1 MKTQGTI
8 NENITSGAHLSYWT
22 DSSEPLAYNTLNNDS
37 QTDVLIIGGG
47 IAGLTT
53 AYCLSKSGKKIILLE
68 DGYLGSGETGRTT
81 AQISYALDDRYYDL
95 EKFFGHEKT
104 RLAAQSH
111 RQALEWINQTVA
123 EENIP
128 CNFKRVD
135 GYLFLDPTDNPENL
149 GKEFVATQNAGLPTE
164 QLTGIPGLPANE
176 AECIRYPQQ
185 GQFHILKYLKG
196 LADAVVAM
204 GGEIY
209 TQSRAEDITKEGAK
223 ANGFTIKANHIV
235 VATNTPVNDI
245 LTMHTKQF
253 AYRTYVI
260 GAKIP
265 KGQLPYAMWWD
276 TGNQESKWVA
286 KPYHYVR
293 LEPLDDQ
300 YDLLISGGEDH
311 KTGQAD
317 EEDVTEEQRYQ
328 NLTGWTKQYFPYFDE
343 VAYTWS
349 GQVME
354 PVDCLAF
361 IGKNPGDENIYIITG
376 DSGNGMTHATIGG
389 VLVNDLILGNK
400 NPYEELY
407 SPSRITFRTADDF
420 LSETGNMA
428 YKMVKD
434 WVSGSDLS
442 DAEDLKAGE
451 GGIIASGL
459 KKIAAYRDDAGV
471 LHTCTAVCPH
481 LGGILQ
487 WNPDEKSFD
496 CPLHGSR
503 FTTEGVVVNGPAI
516 TDLKKVEL

>member
-1 MKTQGTI
+1 MKTLNTI
-8 NENITSGAHLSYWT
+8 DEKVTSGAHKSYWT
-22 DSSEPLAYNTLNNDS
+22 DSVPPLIYDTIANDR

-47 IAGLTT
+47 IAGITT
-53 AYCLSKSGKKIILLE
+53 AYCLSKSGRKVILVE

-81 AQISYALDDRYYDL
+81 AQITYALDDRYYDL

-104 RLAAQSH
+104 KLVAQSH
-111 RQALEWINQTVA
+111 KQALEWINQTIA
-123 EENIP
+123 EDNIA

-135 GYLFLDPTDNPENL
+135 GYLFLDPTDKPENL

-164 QLTGIPGLPANE
+164 QLTGIPGLPVNDI
-176 AECIRYPQQ
+176 ECIRFPQQ
-185 GQFHILKYLKG
+185 GQFHVLKYLKG

-209 TQSRAEDITKEGAK
+209 TNSRAKDITKDGATV
-223 ANGFTIKANHIV
+223 NGFTIKANHIV

-253 AYRTYVI
+253 AYRSYVI

-265 KGQLPYAMWWD
+265 KGKLPYAMWWD
-276 TGNQESKWVA
+276 TGNQDSKWIA

-293 LEPLDDQ
+293 LEPFNEE

-317 EEDVTEEQRYQ
+317 EEQVTEEQRYE
-328 NLTGWTKQYFPYFDE
+328 NLIMWTKNKFPYFDDIE
-343 VAYTWS
+343 YKWS

-361 IGKNPGDENIYIITG
+361 IGKNPGDNNIYIITG
-376 DSGNGMTHATIGG
+376 DSGNGMTHGTIGG
-389 VLVNDLILGNK
+389 ILLTDLILGNK
-400 NPYEELY
+400 NPWEEIY

-420 LSETGNMA
+420 ISETGNMA

-434 WVSGSDLS
+434 WVSGGDV
-442 DAEDLKAGE
+442 DNEEDLKAGE
-451 GGIIASGL
+451 GAVIVSGL
-459 KKIAAYRDDAGV
+459 KKVAAYRDNEGI
-471 LHTCTAVCPH
+471 LHTCSAVCPH
-481 LGGILQ
+481 LGGVLQ

-503 FTTEGVVVNGPAI
+503 FTTDGVVVNGPAI
-516 TDLKKVEL
+516 TDLKKVEP

>member
-1 MKTQGTI
+1 MKTLNTI
-8 NENITSGAHLSYWT
+8 DEKVTSGAHKSYWT
-22 DSSEPLAYNTLNNDS
+22 DSVPPLIYDTIANDR

-47 IAGLTT
+47 IAGITT
-53 AYCLSKSGKKIILLE
+53 AYCLSKSGRKVILIE

-81 AQISYALDDRYYDL
+81 AQITYALDDRYYDL

-104 RLAAQSH
+104 RLVAQSH
-111 RQALEWINQTVA
+111 KQALEWINQTIA
-123 EENIP
+123 EGNIP
-128 CNFKRVD
+128 CNFKRID
-135 GYLFLDPTDNPENL
+135 GYLFLDPTDKPANL
-149 GKEFVATQNAGLPTE
+149 GKEFVATQNVGLPTE
-164 QLTGIPGLPANE
+164 QLTGIPGLPPNDT
-176 AECIRYPQQ
+176 ECIRFPQQ
-185 GQFHILKYLKG
+185 GQFHVLKYLKG

-209 TQSRAEDITKEGAK
+209 TNSRAEDITKDGAT
-223 ANGFTIKANHIV
+223 ANGFTIEANHIV

-253 AYRTYVI
+253 AYRSYVI

-276 TGNQESKWVA
+276 TGNQDSKWVA

-300 YDLLISGGEDH
+300 YDLLIAGGEDH

-317 EEDVTEEQRYQ
+317 EEHVTEEQRYE
-328 NLTGWTKQYFPYFDE
+328 NLIVWTKNKFPYFNDIE
-343 VAYTWS
+343 YKWS

-361 IGKNPGDENIYIITG
+361 IGKNPGDDNIYIITG
-376 DSGNGMTHATIGG
+376 DSGNGMTHGTIGG
-389 VLVNDLILGNK
+389 ILLNDLILGNK
-400 NPYEELY
+400 NPWEEIY
-407 SPSRITFRTADDF
+407 SPSRITFRTSDDF
-420 LSETGNMA
+420 ISEAGNMA

-434 WVSGSDLS
+434 WVSGGDV
-442 DAEDLKAGE
+442 DNAEDLKAGE
-451 GGIIASGL
+451 GAVIVSGL
-459 KKIAAYRDDAGV
+459 KKVAAYRDDEGV
-471 LHTCTAVCPH
+471 LHTCSAVCPH
-481 LGGILQ
+481 LGGVLQ

-503 FTTEGVVVNGPAI
+503 FTTDGVVVNGPAI
-516 TDLKKVEL
+516 TNLKKVEL